1 VIYFICK
8 FSIWIHIRSCV
19 GREGREIELTPR
31 QKLIVEIVKNNE
43 PITSEEIAA
52 KLNITRAALRP
63 DLSILTMAGILE
75 ARPRVG
81 YFYAGKN
88 QKGLISEKI
97 KSIKVS
103 DIKAVPVVIREEA
116 SVYDAIVTLFL
127 EDVGTLFVVQEDGSL
142 CGVISRKDLLKI
154 AIGNADIKQIPVS
167 VVMTRMP
174 NLVTVTLDESAYD
187 AARKIVEHQ
196 VDALPVIKLKEVDG
210 KQKYEVVGKVT
221 KTTITKL
228 FVEIGKD

>member
-1 VIYFICK
+1 LPYF
-8 FSIWIHIRSCV
+8 FYVMYR
-19 GREGREIELTPR
+19 REGGQIELTPR
-31 QKLIVEIVKNNE
+31 QMLIVDIVKKHE

-88 QKGLISEKI
+88 NKSLLAEKVR
-97 KSIKVS
+97 SIKVS
-103 DIKAVPVVIREEA
+103 EIKAVPVVIKEET

-142 CGVISRKDLLKI
+142 CGVVSRKDLLKI
-154 AIGNADIKQIPVS
+154 AIGNADIKQVPVS

-174 NLVTVTLDESAYD
+174 NLVTVTMEESAYD

-196 VDALPVIKLKEVDG
+196 VDALPVIKPKEIDG
-210 KQKYEVVGKVT
+210 KIKYEVVGKVT

-228 FVEIGKD
+228 FVELGKD

>member
-1 VIYFICK
+1 MCL
-8 FSIWIHIRSCV
+8 
-19 GREGREIELTPR
+19 GREGGQIELTPR
-31 QKLIVEIVKNNE
+31 QMLIVDIVKKHE

-88 QKGLISEKI
+88 PKGIISQKIR
-97 KSIKVS
+97 SIKVS
-103 DIKAVPVVIREEA
+103 EIKAVPVVIREET

-142 CGVISRKDLLKI
+142 CGVVSRKDLLKI
-154 AIGNADIKQIPVS
+154 AIGNADIKQVPVS

-196 VDALPVIKLKEVDG
+196 VDALPVIRPMEVDG
-210 KQKYEVVGKVT
+210 KQKYEVVGKIT
-221 KTTITKL
+221 KTTIAKL
-228 FVEIGKD
+228 FVELGKE